1 MTESKDIIQIAKEN
15 IKGKDYKIVFPEGID
30 ERIQR
35 AAVRLKKEELLIPIL
50 LGDEEEIA
58 KKAKENDLDLTG
70 IEIINP
76 QTAADADE
84 LIDKFVERRKG
95 KNTREEGEK
104 LIKGDPNYYGTML
117 VQTDKAQ
124 GMVSGAIHPTGDTVR
139 PALQIIKT
147 KPGVKRVSG
156 AMFMI
161 GPKGEKLLFADTA
174 INITLDA
181 EGLAEVAYVT
191 AQTAKNF
198 GIEPNVALLSFS
210 TKGSAS
216 HELQEKVAEATKI
229 AKEKYPDLNVD
240 GELQFDAAIAP
251 EVAALKAPGSNVA
264 GKARVF
270 IFPDLQS
277 GNIGYKIGQRLGYYQ
292 AIGPILQGINK
303 PVNDLS
309 RGSNEDDAYKL
320 AILTANQI
328 ED

>member
-309 RGSNEDDAYKL
+309 RGSSEDDAYKL